1 MKEMILKIWQK
12 WFGEKEVLKQEFQA
26 SCDLHTPSHSRE
38 GKQNKVSRT
47 MLEDLEVCLFSNYAF
62 RFNVLTEQTE
72 FCKKGEK
79 VFHTKIICAVLVYN
93 GCFYF
98 VFMYSLS
105 Q

>member
-47 MLEDLEVCLFSNYAF
+47 MLEDLEVCLFSNYVF

-79 VFHTKIICAVLVYN
+79 VFHLVDQRALN
-93 GCFYF
+93 TFCMEARKQGVNC
-98 VFMYSLS
+98 
-105 Q
+105 